1 MLLLTAVLTAS
12 LPKLSKLE
20 PFPNHTLCNRTETNL
35 PSSLVTSSAQ
45 NNSIH
50 ITGTGREEFLKRQS
64 MFTRGGVKGEDV
76 GKDKHHSCVIRVEGV
91 EKDEETTAKVDKEEK
106 KKEEGE
112 VEEEIN
118 EVEKEEEK
126 DLLPGR
132 ILLSLLCL
140 FTRID

>member
-1 MLLLTAVLTAS
+1 M
-12 LPKLSKLE
+12 
-20 PFPNHTLCNRTETNL
+20 C
-35 PSSLVTSSAQ
+35 
-45 NNSIH
+45 
-50 ITGTGREEFLKRQS
+50 
-64 MFTRGGVKGEDV
+64 
-76 GKDKHHSCVIRVEGV
+76 EGV

-106 KKEEGE
+106 KKEEGK

-140 FTRID
+140 FTRIDWNYI